1 MNKAKLL
8 YDVVRV
14 LKNKEKING
23 VLTGQLQK
31 DQEEVFSLHN
41 VFAKNGEDAKTTV
54 SCQLNLD
61 GKKVKRES
69 STEFSGS
76 STNCHGGMMRRFFQ
90 HQHHQH
96 HQHHGAEG
104 GGCFKGALSRISFA
118 FGLFSSLKVEEKE
131 GGAAVLSLNLSE
143 IPEELQAQLIEKL
156 NQRAACHPHCGVLEG
171 CHTLE
176 TLSGLLLL
184 TVTKEREI
192 ETAALHLE
200 SRVVNEKSEP
210 HALTATANVQFAW

>member
-23 VLTGQLQK
+23 VLTAYLQK

-76 STNCHGGMMRRFFQ
+76 SINCRGGMMHRFF
-90 HQHHQH
+90 H

-104 GGCFKGALSRISFA
+104 GCSFKGALTKISFA
-118 FGLFSSLKVEEKE
+118 FGLFSALKVEEKE

-143 IPEELQAQLIEKL
+143 MPEEMQTLLRDKL

-171 CHTLE
+171 SHTLE
-176 TLSGLLLL
+176 TLNGLLLL
-184 TVTKEREI
+184 TVNKEREI
-192 ETAALHLE
+192 EKVALHLD
-200 SRVVNEKSEP
+200 SQVVNEKSEP
-210 HALTATANVQFAW
+210 HALTATADVQFAW

>member
-23 VLTGQLQK
+23 VLTAYLQK
-31 DQEEVFSLHN
+31 DQDEVFSLRN
-41 VFAKNGEDAKTTV
+41 VFAKNGEEAKTTV
-54 SCQLNLD
+54 SCLLNLD

-76 STNCHGGMMRRFFQ
+76 SVCCHGGMMRRFFQ
-90 HQHHQH
+90 HRHQR
-96 HQHHGAEG
+96 HGADEG
-104 GGCFKGALSRISFA
+104 CSFKGALSRISFV
-118 FGLFSSLKVEEKE
+118 FGLFSGLKVEEKE

-143 IPEELQAQLIEKL
+143 MPEEMQNHLIVKL

-171 CHTLE
+171 VHTLE
-176 TLSGLLLL
+176 TLNGLLLL
-184 TVTKEREI
+184 TINKEREI
-192 ETAALHLE
+192 EKVALHLD
-200 SRVVNEKSEP
+200 SQVVNEKSEH
-210 HALTATANVQFAW
+210 HALTATADVQFAW

>member
-23 VLTGQLQK
+23 VLTAFLQK
-31 DQEEVFSLHN
+31 DQDEVFSLKN
-41 VFAKNGEDAKTTV
+41 VFAKNGEEAKTTV

-76 STNCHGGMMRRFFQ
+76 SLSCHGGMMQRFF
-90 HQHHQH
+90 HHRRH
-96 HQHHGAEG
+96 GHGHHGAEG
-104 GGCFKGALSRISFA
+104 GCGFKDALSKISFV
-118 FGLFSSLKVEEKE
+118 FGLFSALKVEEKD

-143 IPEELQAQLIEKL
+143 IPEELQAQLIEKV
-156 NQRAACHPHCGVLEG
+156 NQRAACHPHCCGLEG
-171 CHTLE
+171 GHALE
-176 TLSGLLLL
+176 TLNGLLLL
-184 TVTKEREI
+184 TISKEREV
-192 ETAALHLE
+192 EKVALHLDGQ
-200 SRVVNEKSEP
+200 VLNEKSES
-210 HALTATANVQFAW
+210 HGLTATADVQFAW

>member
-23 VLTGQLQK
+23 VLTAYLQK

-41 VFAKNGEDAKTTV
+41 VFAKNGEAAKTTV

-76 STNCHGGMMRRFFQ
+76 SMSCHGGMMRRFF
-90 HQHHQH
+90 HHH

-104 GGCFKGALSRISFA
+104 GCSFKGALSRISCV
-118 FGLFSSLKVEEKE
+118 FGLFSGLKVEEKE

-143 IPEELQAQLIEKL
+143 LPEEMQTQLIDKM

-171 CHTLE
+171 SHTLE
-176 TLSGLLLL
+176 TLNGLLLL
-184 TVTKEREI
+184 TVNKEREI
-192 ETAALHLE
+192 EKIALHLDGQ
-200 SRVVNEKSEP
+200 VINEKSEP
-210 HALTATANVQFAW
+210 HALTATADVQFAW

>member
-23 VLTGQLQK
+23 VLTAFLQK
-31 DQEEVFSLHN
+31 DQDEVFSLKN
-41 VFAKNGEDAKTTV
+41 VFAKNGEEAKTTV

-76 STNCHGGMMRRFFQ
+76 SINCHGGMMHKFFHHRR
-90 HQHHQH
+90 
-96 HQHHGAEG
+96 HGAEG
-104 GGCFKGALSRISFA
+104 GCGFKGALSRISFV
-118 FGLFSSLKVEEKE
+118 FGLFSGLKVEEKE

-143 IPEELQAQLIEKL
+143 IPEELQTQLIDKL

-171 CHTLE
+171 SHTLE
-176 TLSGLLLL
+176 TLNGLLLL
-184 TVTKEREI
+184 TVNKEREI
-192 ETAALHLE
+192 EKIALHLDGQ
-200 SRVVNEKSEP
+200 VINEKSEP
-210 HALTATANVQFAW
+210 HALTATADVQFAW